1 MKNVHRF
8 APVVALVGVLLG
20 FAGPAL
26 AQGSATAQVTLFSA
40 DLSGSNVVPAV
51 DTQATGWAVAVLRDH
66 TLVVGGTFSGL
77 GSDLAT
83 EVKGGAH
90 IHQGA
95 SDANGGIVFEL
106 TASGTRDGTFS
117 GTFQLDDTQ
126 VQSLKDG
133 QLYVQL
139 HSEDHKSGVLRG
151 QLQSTMAQ

>member
-1 MKNVHRF
+1 M
-8 APVVALVGVLLG
+8 
-20 FAGPAL
+20 
-26 AQGSATAQVTLFSA
+26 
-40 DLSGSNVVPAV
+40 
-51 DTQATGWAVAVLRDH
+51 
-66 TLVVGGTFSGL
+66 
-77 GSDLAT
+77 
-83 EVKGGAH
+83 KGGAH